1 MTGMSVK
8 IHAQA
13 WFGLTKY
20 ILAKYFAADSGMY
33 CNFLQRILRLVAGY
47 DTMPGFFA
55 CIYLYKK

>member
-1 MTGMSVK
+1 
-8 IHAQA
+8 
-13 WFGLTKY
+13 
-20 ILAKYFAADSGMY
+20 MY